1 MQLPSLMGNAN
12 YNFLS
17 VNSDP
22 SQLQPQMAGEP
33 CWAVELSPPGGP
45 WSP

>member
-22 SQLQPQMAGEP
+22 SQFQPQMAGEP